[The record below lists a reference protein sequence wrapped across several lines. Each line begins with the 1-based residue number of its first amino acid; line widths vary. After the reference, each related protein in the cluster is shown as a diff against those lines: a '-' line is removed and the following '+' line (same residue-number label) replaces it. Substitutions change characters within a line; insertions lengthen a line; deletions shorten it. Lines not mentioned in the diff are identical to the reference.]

1 VIKTRKIEQTKTVK
15 LPFEGEVADRS
26 AVVAIC
32 VFGEESVFDLVVV
45 PVCVFG
51 EESVFDLVVVPVCV
65 FGEESV
71 FDLVVVPVCVF
82 GEESVF
88 DLVVVAVCVFGEE
101 TTLPINRVPTG
112 GTNGDGGEGDAC
124 FLGIHEQSDSKQT
137 E

>member
-1 VIKTRKIEQTKTVK
+1 MIKTRKIEQTKTVK

-26 AVVAIC
+26 A
-32 VFGEESVFDLVVV
+32 
-45 PVCVFG
+45 
-51 EESVFDLVVVPVCV
+51 
-65 FGEESV
+65 
-71 FDLVVVPVCVF
+71 VVPVCVF

>member
-1 VIKTRKIEQTKTVK
+1 MIQTRKIEQTKTVK

-26 AVVAIC
+26 AVVAI
-32 VFGEESVFDLVVV
+32 
-45 PVCVFG
+45 
-51 EESVFDLVVVPVCV
+51 
-65 FGEESV
+65 
-71 FDLVVVPVCVF
+71 CVF

>member
-1 VIKTRKIEQTKTVK
+1 MIQTRKIEQTKTVK

-26 AVVAIC
+26 A
-32 VFGEESVFDLVVV
+32 
-45 PVCVFG
+45 
-51 EESVFDLVVVPVCV
+51 
-65 FGEESV
+65 
-71 FDLVVVPVCVF
+71 VVPVCVF

>member
-1 VIKTRKIEQTKTVK
+1 MIQTRKIEQTKTVK

-26 AVVAIC
+26 AVVAI
-32 VFGEESVFDLVVV
+32 
-45 PVCVFG
+45 
-51 EESVFDLVVVPVCV
+51 CV